1 MKYKI
6 IDSHCHPQ
14 LAQYDSDRH
23 EVITRTLASGVGM
36 VCVGT
41 DVFMSRKGI
50 ELAEQYEGVYTSVGS
65 HPTDESEGAFDLSKY
80 EELAGHP
87 KVVAI
92 GEIGL
97 DYFHEKDSSV
107 RLRQKDRFL
116 QQVELAKKISKP
128 LIIHCRDAHEDM
140 IQLLREHAGGM
151 QGVIHSFNGS
161 VAQAKEYIDIGFY
174 LGLNAIITYSKDYEE
189 MVKSLPLEKMLLET
203 DAPYLAPAPYRG
215 KRNEPGY
222 VQEVGSTIALMRGE
236 NPEVLFEATTANALR
251 LFSIKE

>member
-1 MKYKI
+1 MKYRI

-14 LAQYDSDRH
+14 LAQYDPDRH
-23 EVITRTLASGVGM
+23 EVIARTLAGGVGM

-41 DVFMSRKGI
+41 DLLMSRKGI
-50 ELAEQYEGVYTSVGS
+50 ELAEQYEGLYTSVGS
-65 HPTDESEGAFDLSKY
+65 HPTDESEGSFDLSGY
-80 EELAGHP
+80 EKLAAHP

-97 DYFHEKDSSV
+97 DYFHEKNFS
-107 RLRQKDRFL
+107 LHLKQQNRFL
-116 QQVELAKKISKP
+116 QQLELAKKLSKP
-128 LIIHCRDAHEDM
+128 MIIHCRDAHEDM
-140 IQLLREHAGGM
+140 IRLLREHAVGM

-222 VQEVGSTIALMRGE
+222 VQEVGSTIALIRGD
-236 NPEVLFEATTANALR
+236 NPEELFAATTANALR